1 MRLNFRQGLVTFQ
14 KDITGKPV
22 YLAHNPVAPSFVN
35 LVVSPTPLVITF
47 ANGASDYLAT
57 FDRTIENAWG
67 PVVPNV
73 DNYLYWEMDPVSG
86 KVVQGITTILP
97 VFNNLEPAK
106 RPEQSWFNSTNAK
119 MYVWQAQSNK
129 WVERIRLFAGKVPLG
144 NTRDVQMYDAGSQVN
159 MNTASNPGFPM
170 LDSQLRPLRTTTGE
184 FLTTNS
190 KVYVKNTVGTAGV
203 LAVPTNAFI
212 PVKAGENLPA
222 MSLVYFSD
230 NDTVSLASSDP
241 ALVTRRTPVGVVQEA
256 LVVNEVGALTQY
268 GDITY
273 DQWDWT
279 GHFGQPVYSDNFG
292 KITLTRPKGLL
303 AYRVGFIKN
312 KNTIVFA
319 IDAETEAQ
327 VYQAD
332 KNAFVINTQNPM
344 TVTDVISPIGERVIN
359 ITIQPAIANLQDGY
373 MTFQQAQDI
382 LDAKGQLVIAN
393 QKIAQL
399 DADKAN
405 KVHTHIIADVTGL
418 QAALDSKFPKNGNF
432 DDRYSKLDH
441 LHTSVYAPVL
451 HTHTVNDIDGLTA
464 RLSSKAD
471 RFTHLLPFDRVFE
484 RIDQTGSTD
493 VGSGD
498 NLVQALAK
506 KAAATH
512 THPISQVTG
521 LQAALDGKAA
531 TLHDHDMSQVTGLA
545 DALDGKANVVHTH
558 TIVQVTGLQAAL
570 DNKSNVGH
578 THSIIE
584 VGGLEARLT
593 QLQTNIDTK
602 TLASLTDTTI
612 TSPAAGQSL
621 IWSGSKWVNQV
632 PDFGITM
639 YSGVNVS
646 HFTHGLAFA
655 SSTGSVAVATTNQ
668 VLPSGKN
675 LTSVNFSA
683 SLAKLTD
690 VTITS
695 VATNHI
701 LTWDGAKWANKP
713 LVVSNLGLSGL
724 TDTNIS
730 ATVNPKAYL
739 GWDTTS
745 SKWVDRIVSIS
756 DITGFLIGT
765 PASGQTFVYDA
776 GQSSFVSRKLNIS
789 ELGNVNTAGAVANQV
804 LGFDGTNWKPV
815 NASSGGSSSL
825 AGLSDVTITSPSSG
839 QMLSWNGTIWRNL
852 DPSSIQGLKL
862 SQLSD
867 VAVGTPTNGQ
877 ILGWNGLNA
886 WTPRNAPLGLPTGGS
901 TGQILS
907 KTSATDGA
915 AQWIV
920 APTGLPN
927 GGNVGQYL
935 AKTGA
940 ANGQAGWQN
949 APIGMPAGGTAG
961 QALIKL
967 SAIDGAA
974 GWQNLP
980 SGLPD
985 GGTKGQVL
993 AKKTDTDSDA
1003 EWITMSVADRWM
1015 VYGTNALASAALSAG
1030 SILPNAY
1037 VDIIV
1042 DSRYGNRRTLNQ
1054 VVGGVIT
1061 FMRYADVESYVGSGP
1076 GEIPTNSLLG
1086 KQAFADEVGVTQVY
1100 QAPYT
1105 SKPGD
1110 VWREFTNNTTTVLK
1124 FHGFDGVIRTRSE
1137 TWT

>member
-144 NTRDVQMYDAGSQVN
+144 NTRDVQMYDTGSQVN

-441 LHTSVYAPVL
+441 LHTGVYAPVL

-558 TIVQVTGLQAAL
+558 TIVQVTCLQAAL

-584 VGGLEARLT
+584 VGGLDARLT
-593 QLQTNIDTK
+593 RLQTNIDAK
-602 TLASLTDTTI
+602 TLASLTDT
-612 TSPAAGQSL
+612 
-621 IWSGSKWVNQV
+621 
-632 PDFGITM
+632 
-639 YSGVNVS
+639 
-646 HFTHGLAFA
+646 
-655 SSTGSVAVATTNQ
+655 
-668 VLPSGKN
+668 
-675 LTSVNFSA
+675 
-683 SLAKLTD
+683 
-690 VTITS
+690 
-695 VATNHI
+695 
-701 LTWDGAKWANKP
+701 
-713 LVVSNLGLSGL
+713 
-724 TDTNIS
+724 NIS
-730 ATVNPKAYL
+730 STVNPKAYL
-739 GWDTTS
+739 GWDATS
-745 SKWVDRIVSIS
+745 SKWVDRIVSIN

-765 PASGQTFVYDA
+765 PASGQTLVYDA

-789 ELGNVNTAGAVANQV
+789 ELGNVNTTGAVANQV

-815 NASSGGSSSL
+815 NSSSGGSSSL

-886 WTPRNAPLGLPTGGS
+886 WTPRNAPLGLPTGGT

-949 APIGMPAGGTAG
+949 APIGMPAGGVTG

-980 SGLPD
+980 SGLPN
-985 GGTKGQVL
+985 GGTTGQVL
-993 AKKTDTDSDA
+993 AKKTNDDSDA

-1015 VYGTNALASAALSAG
+1015 VYGTTALATAALAAG

-1086 KQAFADEVGVTQVY
+1086 KQAFADEVGVTRVY
-1100 QAPYT
+1100 RAPYT

-1110 VWREFTNNTTTVLK
+1110 VWREYINNTTTVFK
-1124 FHGFDGVIRTRSE
+1124 YHGLDGVIRERWE
-1137 TWT
+1137 TWS